1 MLPLSLHSK
10 GFESVCMQIIGCL
23 FMRLTYDDIF
33 RHSDRLN
40 PISSKTLLLAGK
52 LAELGPEKSLVDLG
66 SGKGFPSLLWAS
78 VFGVRIQ
85 GFDLNREYVEHAN
98 SHARLL
104 NLEHLAKYSCRD
116 VRQLKLS
123 RRFDAVASLGIG
135 ITEVYS
141 SAKTALENLGLML
154 KPGGFLMLGEPVWLV
169 KPVPKKVQKALATSE
184 ESLCAKV
191 EMERL
196 LEDCS
201 FEVQESF
208 VSTKEDW
215 EYYVRPV
222 YVVMSELV
230 KSQPELL
237 SESRVVIN
245 GFQAEYSAGGKYWDM
260 MLWVAKNRR

>member
-33 RHSDRLN
+33 KHSDRLN

-52 LAELGPEKSLVDLG
+52 VAELGSGKSVIDLG

-85 GFDLNREYVEHAN
+85 GFDLNREYVEYAN

-104 NLEHLAKYSCRD
+104 NLEHLARYSCRD

-135 ITEVYS
+135 ITEVYG
-141 SAKTALENLGLML
+141 SAKTALKNFRSML
-154 KPGGFLMLGEPVWLV
+154 KPGGFLMLCEPVWLV
-169 KPVPKKVQKALATSE
+169 KPVPKEVQEALATSE
-184 ESLCAKV
+184 ESLCIKA
-191 EMERL
+191 ELERL
-196 LEDCS
+196 LENFS

-222 YVVMSELV
+222 YVAMSELV
-230 KSQPELL
+230 KGQPELS
-237 SESRVVIN
+237 SESQVVVN
-245 GFQAEYSAGGKYWDM
+245 GFQAEYSAAGKYWDM
-260 MLWVAKNRR
+260 ILWVVKNRR